1 MMTATDINALRNM
14 TPQDL
19 LNLGIEDTAYVKP
32 IVTEEG
38 KDAYAIHAADGS
50 LMAVVEDRDLAFAA
64 VRQNDLEP
72 VSAH

>member
-1 MMTATDINALRNM
+1 MMTATDIDALRNM
-14 TPQDL
+14 TSQDL

-38 KDAYAIHAADGS
+38 KHAYAIHAADGS